1 MVFLGDLEDT
11 PIMKVTMCGSWGQTI
26 RGQPQKVP
34 AVFILRRRQGKRCR
48 LWWLPNKHGFLV
60 IHVPLSKLS
69 NKDFS
74 ECRGDHVQR
83 MPYSNTMTYYKHISS
98 SFLNVTTAIYCLTV
112 SYQVSCHLHLPE
124 SLAFLL
130 SMADSWHSLLSW
142 GCGRPSPDLSK
153 FVVFCLQTAR
163 VA

>member
-11 PIMKVTMCGSWGQTI
+11 PIMKITMCGSWEQTI

-34 AVFILRRRQGKRCR
+34 AVFILRRRQGKRWR
-48 LWWLPNKHGFLV
+48 LWWLPNKHGCLV
-60 IHVPLSKLS
+60 ILVSLSKLS

-74 ECRGDHVQR
+74 EWRGDHVQR

-98 SFLNVTTAIYCLTV
+98 SFLNVTIAIYCLTV

-130 SMADSWHSLLSW
+130 SMADSWRGLLSW
-142 GCGRPSPDLSK
+142 GCGRPSPDLLFS
-153 FVVFCLQTAR
+153 VFRLQG
-163 VA
+163 